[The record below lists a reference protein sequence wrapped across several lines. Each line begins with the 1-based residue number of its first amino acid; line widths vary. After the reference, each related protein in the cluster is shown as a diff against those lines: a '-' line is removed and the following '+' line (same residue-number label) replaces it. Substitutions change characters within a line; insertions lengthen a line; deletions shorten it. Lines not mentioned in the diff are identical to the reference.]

1 MADSSDSQPFAP
13 VTPGGSLIIAWQLRD
28 KRVLLVGGGH
38 VASGRLSHLLD
49 ADALVTLIS
58 PKTGLHPLVI
68 HRIFEDDYAKTRITY
83 LDRPFAGEQDLD
95 GMDMV
100 LTAIDDVELSRS
112 ICHMARARKIP
123 VNVADVPPEC
133 DFYFGS
139 MIRKGPLQVMVST
152 GGKGPKLANIIRRKM
167 EDALPDNVG
176 DAIERVGELRAELR
190 KRAPGVGGR
199 LGQKRMDWMTK
210 VCETWSLDELGQLD
224 EAAIEFL
231 LDHGWSQ
238 KARVP
243 SFEEVWKGLSRP
255 STTKLPR
262 FEFHPP
268 EPLLSRYLSPDFCV
282 GVALGL
288 LVSLSLYMHRS
299 R

>member
-1 MADSSDSQPFAP
+1 MADSTDSRSPFPP
-13 VTPGGSLIIAWQLRD
+13 VIPGGSLIIAWQLKD
-28 KRVLLVGGGH
+28 KRVLLVGGGL

-49 ADALVTLIS
+49 ADAVVTLIAPRS
-58 PKTGLHPLVI
+58 GLHPLVV
-68 HRIFEDDYAKTRITY
+68 HRVFEDDYAKHRITY
-83 LDRPFAGEQDLD
+83 LDRTFAGEADLE
-95 GMDMV
+95 GADMV

-112 ICHMARARKIP
+112 ICHMARARRIP

-167 EDALPDNVG
+167 EDAVPDNIG
-176 DAIERVGELRAELR
+176 EAIERVGELRAELR

-210 VCETWSLDELGQLD
+210 VCETWSLDELGQID
-224 EAAIEFL
+224 DATIQFL
-231 LDHGWSQ
+231 LDQGWDQ

-243 SFEEVWKGLSRP
+243 SFEEVSRGLSRKSP
-255 STTKLPR
+255 SIVY
-262 FEFHPP
+262 HPP
-268 EPLLSRYLSPDFCV
+268 EPLLTRYISPDFCV
-282 GVALGL
+282 GVGVGL
-288 LVSLSLYMHRS
+288 LVSLSLFMHRS

>member
-1 MADSSDSQPFAP
+1 MADSGDSQSFPP

-49 ADALVTLIS
+49 ADALVTLIA
-58 PKTGLHPLVI
+58 PKSGLHPLVL
-68 HRIFEDDYAKTRITY
+68 HRVFEDAYAKTRITY
-83 LDRPFAGEQDLD
+83 LDRTFGGEQDLD
-95 GMDMV
+95 GADMV

-139 MIRKGPLQVMVST
+139 MIRRGPLQVMVST

-176 DAIERVGELRAELR
+176 EAIERVGELRAELR

-210 VCETWSLDELGQLD
+210 VCETWSLGELGQLD
-224 EAAIEFL
+224 EAAMEFL
-231 LDHGWSQ
+231 LDRGWDQ

-243 SFEEVWKGLSRP
+243 SFEEVSNGLSRP
-255 STTKLPR
+255 PTKSPR
-262 FEFHPP
+262 LEFHPA
-268 EPLLSRYLSPDFCV
+268 ERFVSRYLSPDFCV
-282 GVALGL
+282 GVGLGL

>member
-1 MADSSDSQPFAP
+1 MADSTDSRSPFPP
-13 VTPGGSLIIAWQLRD
+13 VNPGGSLIIAWQLKY
-28 KRVLLVGGGH
+28 KRVLLVGGGL

-49 ADALVTLIS
+49 ADAVVTLIAPRS
-58 PKTGLHPLVI
+58 GLHPLVV
-68 HRIFEDDYAKTRITY
+68 HRVFEDDYAKHRITY
-83 LDRPFAGEQDLD
+83 LDRTFGGEADLD
-95 GMDMV
+95 GADMV

-112 ICHMARARKIP
+112 ICHMARARRIP

-167 EDALPDNVG
+167 EDAVPDNVG
-176 DAIERVGELRAELR
+176 EAIERVGELRAELR

-199 LGQKRMDWMTK
+199 LGQKRMDWMTQ
-210 VCETWSLDELGQLD
+210 VCETWSLDELGQID
-224 EAAIEFL
+224 DATIQFL
-231 LDHGWSQ
+231 LDQGWDQ

-243 SFEEVWKGLSRP
+243 SFEEVSRGLLRKSP
-255 STTKLPR
+255 SIVY
-262 FEFHPP
+262 HPP
-268 EPLLSRYLSPDFCV
+268 EPLLARYISPDFCV
-282 GVALGL
+282 GVGLGL
-288 LVSLSLYMHRS
+288 LVSLSLFMHRS